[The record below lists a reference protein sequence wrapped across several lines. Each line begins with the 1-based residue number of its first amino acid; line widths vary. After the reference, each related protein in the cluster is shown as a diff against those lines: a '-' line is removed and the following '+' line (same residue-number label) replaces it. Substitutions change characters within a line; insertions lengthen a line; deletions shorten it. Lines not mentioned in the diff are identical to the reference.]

1 MFIEKHTK
9 RVIKGK
15 RMIKGIKIHQAI
27 YYGLGILLMK
37 SVSLIM
43 LPIVTFYL
51 SPAQYGALELMLS
64 FSNFATLIVGF
75 GLVDGLYR
83 FVGMNEDPLDENM
96 IIANFITLALI
107 IGLVSL
113 AIGMSLAPFIV
124 MFLTAGITLF
134 DMQLLVI
141 MFSFEGCIAIPLAW
155 LRMREQASSFFLLT
169 TSKVIIQACISWFL
183 LRQGLGISA
192 ILWGGLISILL
203 LAVTLLFMQIRET
216 GLNLNFKLVPQI
228 LSYGYPLVLSSLAA
242 FALNGAD
249 WWMVAAV
256 SSEHELGLYS
266 LAKKLATISIILI
279 QPFCM
284 WWFARRFE
292 ELKKAN
298 GLEVVA
304 NKTSLGLALVLCFAT
319 LICLSSPIAINYFI
333 DSNYQNAII
342 YIPWLLTFFVIKQA
356 AELINMGCYIKK
368 STKNVMYIDFAT
380 AIIAVMLCYLLSEYF
395 QVFGVILSL
404 ILAQTFRVVTFFII
418 SQRTLELKYD
428 WNKLLL
434 LSIICVLFLI
444 IIPNVINLYLQLLL
458 IIVALLVMSAFLYL
472 SGLFTAKESIS
483 KNKLLMKLSLR
494 A

>member
-1 MFIEKHTK
+1 
-9 RVIKGK
+9 
-15 RMIKGIKIHQAI
+15 MIKGIKIHQAI

-51 SPAQYGALELMLS
+51 TPAQYGALELMLS

-83 FVGMNEDPLDENM
+83 FVGMNDEPQNENM

-107 IGLVSL
+107 IGLISL
-113 AIGMSLAPFIV
+113 VIGMCLAPLIIT
-124 MFLTAGITLF
+124 FLTAGITLF

-155 LRMREQASSFFLLT
+155 LRMKEKAASFFILT
-169 TSKVIIQACISWFL
+169 TAKVVIQACISWFL

-203 LAVTLLFMQIRET
+203 LALTLLYMQIRET
-216 GLNLNFKLVPQI
+216 GINLNFKLVPQI

-266 LAKKLATISIILI
+266 LAKKLATISIILM

-292 ELKKAN
+292 ELKKSN
-298 GLEVVA
+298 GLDIVA
-304 NKTSLGLALVLCFAT
+304 STTSLGLALMLCFAT
-319 LICLSSPIAINYFI
+319 LICLSSPIAMNYFI
-333 DSNYQNAII
+333 DANYQNAII

-368 STKNVMYIDFAT
+368 STKNVMYVDFAT
-380 AIIAVMLCYLLSEYF
+380 AIIAVILCYFLSEYF

-404 ILAQTFRVVTFFII
+404 ILAQSFRVVTFFMI
-418 SQRTLELKYD
+418 SQRTLELKFA

-434 LSIICVLFLI
+434 LSMVCTMFI
-444 IIPNVINLYLQLLL
+444 IIMPNVINLYLQLLV
-458 IIVALLVMSAFLYL
+458 ITSALLVMSGFLYL

-483 KNKLLMKLSLR
+483 KNKLLMKLALR